1 MNCSIYYK
9 SVSAT
14 CWEKKKKNKHLKCAV
29 TVPKMPMVYLLQMIT
44 FFVVVPLC
52 RLCKI

>member
-14 CWEKKKKNKHLKCAV
+14 CWEKKEKETKCAV
-29 TVPKMPMVYLLQMIT
+29 TVPKMPMVYLLEMIT
-44 FFVVVPLC
+44 FFVVVVPLC
-52 RLCKI
+52 RLCNI

>member
-1 MNCSIYYK
+1 MLG
-9 SVSAT
+9 
-14 CWEKKKKNKHLKCAV
+14 KKKKNKHLKCAV